1 MLKSAI
7 WVSAHIRN
15 CFAQGLTAVVVNKG
29 APEAGAIYL
38 LITIDRD
45 KVLVFAPAPGP
56 AHNERGEKVW
66 VRPLGDEPVS
76 PEKAQEYIA
85 RQRSYDPDIWVID
98 IDDRT
103 GKGGLDPSQIQ

>member
-1 MLKSAI
+1 MS
-7 WVSAHIRN
+7 
-15 CFAQGLTAVVVNKG
+15 AVVVNKG

-45 KVLVFAPAPGP
+45 KVHVLAPPPGP
-56 AHNERGEKVW
+56 AHNEQGDKIW

-76 PEKAQEYIA
+76 PEKAQEYII

-98 IDDRT
+98 IDDKT
-103 GKGGLDPSQIQ
+103 GKGGLEPGQIR